1 MCWLS
6 IHVILHCLLLSKLKN
21 VNIFIQ
27 IRMFTLRP
35 EKQQACHKCSV
46 WPLLIVFFE
55 CHWFSYRIFFLCH
68 QLFKL
73 DSNSV
78 PCNVFCCCFVFLLKY
93 MYLLLRSDLITGYR
107 WSQRSS
113 WSPRPT
119 WFARMFVTYST
130 YILMS

>member
-55 CHWFSYRIFFLCH
+55 CHWFSYRIFFYVTNYSSLTVI
-68 QLFKL
+68 LF
-73 DSNSV
+73 
-78 PCNVFCCCFVFLLKY
+78 PAMFFCFVFLLKY